1 MKHKVSTSWKK
12 DMVFESEVNG
22 HTLTM
27 DAPEAAGGKDQGP
40 RPKPLMLAALAG
52 CTGMDVIGIL
62 KKMRVEFDSFD
73 IHIEADAADEPPK
86 HYEKMKVIYAFSGK
100 DLPKDKLEKAVNLS
114 REKYCGVSYIYKQ
127 VIDMEYEVRVND

>member
-12 DMVFESEVNG
+12 DMVFEADVSG
-22 HTLTM
+22 HSLTM
-27 DAPEAAGGKDQGP
+27 DAPEAAGGKDAGP

-62 KKMRVEFDSFD
+62 KKMRVDIDGFD
-73 IHIEADAADEPPK
+73 IHIEAEAAEEPPK
-86 HYEKMKVIYAFSGK
+86 HYEKMKVIYEFTGK

-127 VIDMEYEVRVND
+127 VIDMDYEIRVKE